1 LADRLWV
8 RESCRGTSCSRK
20 LPAAVRHHGD
30 TRQGSQNRDDGNQFG
45 AARMNVMATPKR
57 SEYEPVGLNT
67 VRPYLIV
74 GDANT
79 AIDFYCE
86 VFGALEIERHETP
99 SGGVGHAKLCIGDAI
114 VEIGE
119 HPDAANRVAPAIPS
133 VGLRLYVSDVN
144 QTHARAIAAGGSG
157 DPPTE
162 RLPGTRS
169 ATVTD
174 PFGLTW
180 WLAEPIGP

>member
-1 LADRLWV
+1 
-8 RESCRGTSCSRK
+8 
-20 LPAAVRHHGD
+20 
-30 TRQGSQNRDDGNQFG
+30 
-45 AARMNVMATPKR
+45 MNVMATTKR
-57 SEYEPVGLNT
+57 SEHEPIGLKT

-74 GDANT
+74 SDANT

-86 VFGALEIERHETP
+86 VFGARELERYNAP

-119 HPDAANRVAPAIPS
+119 HPDAANRVAQAIPS
-133 VGLRLYVSDVN
+133 VGLRLYVTDVN

-157 DPPTE
+157 DPPNE

-169 ATVTD
+169 ATLRD

-180 WLAEPIGP
+180 WLAEPTGR